1 MVVFCVKKKLYLGLA
16 KGEFMKGFLIL
27 DMVIGLL
34 LISVIAMIAFSTTS
48 HQRILAQKA
57 YEIDLSKRTVVNIL
71 VRKVINAEIPDQV
84 NGFDIQLSSGKINLK
99 SNEKIYVYQVG
110 DDKN

>member
-1 MVVFCVKKKLYLGLA
+1 MVVFCVKKKLYFGLA

-27 DMVIGLL
+27 DMIVGLL
-34 LISVIAMIAFSTTS
+34 LISVIAMITFSIIS
-48 HQRILAQKA
+48 QQRILAQKA

-71 VRKVINAEIPDQV
+71 VRKVINAEIPDQL
-84 NGFDIQLSSGKINLK
+84 NGFDIHFSSGKIDLK
-99 SNEKIYVYQVG
+99 SDEKIYVYQVG